1 MPSHCCPHYRPEQF
15 VEQDPRRSESTSVL
29 RDDADDVHNTRS
41 QRNRS
46 IDANIEVRVL
56 LSWRERNF
64 GREGYC
70 WGVARRCVVK
80 MCEAVI

>member
-1 MPSHCCPHYRPEQF
+1 MPSHCCPHHCSEQF

-46 IDANIEVRVL
+46 INANIEVRVL
-56 LSWRERNF
+56 LCRRERDF
-64 GREGYC
+64 SREGYC
-70 WGVARRCVVK
+70 WGVAHRCVVEV
-80 MCEAVI
+80 CETVI